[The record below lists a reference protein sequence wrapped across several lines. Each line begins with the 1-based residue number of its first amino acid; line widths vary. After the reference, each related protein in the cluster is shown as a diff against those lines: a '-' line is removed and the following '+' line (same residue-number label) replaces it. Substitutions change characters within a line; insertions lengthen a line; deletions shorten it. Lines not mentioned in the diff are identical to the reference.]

1 MITLSGL
8 AANALGEFL
17 AEDCLTTFGAREE
30 EFAHGV
36 AVGGAACDGTPRQ

>member
-8 AANALGEFL
+8 AADALGEFL
-17 AEDCLTTFGAREE
+17 AEDCLKTFGAREE

-36 AVGGAACDGTPRQ
+36 ADGGAARDGMPRQ